1 MMPREYAPRHSS
13 GLTDEEIREN
23 EQSSRQMGRSDHG
36 GYSFRV
42 EGNKWEITA
51 FDQDHGTRRS
61 YYGTMDSD
69 EYERHDTAQNIN
81 RKHAARHDDNAYR
94 AESDAER
101 GYGTEHYNATHGG
114 AQGGHISRDVST
126 AEGLRRR

>member
-1 MMPREYAPRHSS
+1 MPREYAPRHSS

-23 EQSSRQMGRSDHG
+23 EEARSSRQMGRSDHG

-42 EGNKWEITA
+42 EGNNWEITA

-61 YYGTMDSD
+61 YRGTMDSD

-94 AESDAER
+94 AQSDAER
-101 GYGTEHYNATHGG
+101 GISSGYYG
-114 AQGGHISRDVST
+114 AQNGDYYRNADGNI
-126 AEGLRRR
+126 RRK